1 MGCCAFCFPGV
12 NVLEFKAL
20 LKHIKFESFFMVS
33 TVLSLGS
40 AMISNNVSGWLISLI
55 PSATL
60 SLPVLTAFVA
70 LSTFALLL
78 IVPVGPSLVT
88 IMSVP
93 VISLALGMGASPAL
107 VMLAFCFCVGNSYL
121 LPLDTVPLLTYGT
134 GYYTIGDMV
143 KSSLPLQICI
153 VIIMSLWIPLMGR
166 VLGL

>member
-1 MGCCAFCFPGV
+1 
-12 NVLEFKAL
+12 
-20 LKHIKFESFFMVS
+20 
-33 TVLSLGS
+33 GS

-70 LSTFALLL
+70 VSTFALLL

-107 VMLAFCFCVGNSYL
+107 AIITFAFCVGNSYL

-134 GYYTIGDMV
+134 GYYSIGDMI